1 MFSFF
6 NTSPPFCLCDEE
18 VHYGICVD
26 AVMSGEGRVRG
37 LPFGYFSLANEPA
50 ALVLTQ
56 SVKNCN
62 LYFC

>member
-26 AVMSGEGRVRG
+26 AVVRSGEGRVRG
-37 LPFGYFSLANEPA
+37 VAIGMQDLP
-50 ALVLTQ
+50 
-56 SVKNCN
+56 
-62 LYFC
+62 